1 MNCPKCGKE
10 MKQGFLQT
18 GNLVADC
25 GGRAAGFN
33 LLMNI
38 EGINSVGLG
47 VRGHIA
53 SLMIVDGKELAND
66 WGNRHMLLP
75 LSDFNKYF
83 AEDTQSLSTGYRK
96 RSRIATLQFVLKWQ

>member
-1 MNCPKCGKE
+1 MPYDDAYSSLISK
-10 MKQGFLQT
+10 
-18 GNLVADC
+18 VADC

-33 LLMNI
+33 QLMNI

-83 AEDTQSLSTGYRK
+83 AEDTQSLAMSRK
-96 RSRIATLQFVLKWQ
+96 VLKWREQK